1 MTEDYG
7 MEISTEYTQPVETE
21 NESHESKPK
30 DTAKITR
37 ILLAGGV
44 VLLIGIG
51 VAWKCWNGQRIDLH
65 KLSTD
70 ELNDLRNKLQDVLL
84 SPTSDQESKIDS
96 GKWINVIDNII
107 RARNP
112 VDMKAYVFP
121 KGGEHGTNLWKPE

>member
-1 MTEDYG
+1 
-7 MEISTEYTQPVETE
+7 MEKDSKNIQPDETE
-21 NESHESKPK
+21 NDSNIVTPK
-30 DTAKITR
+30 DTAKLKR

-70 ELNDLRNKLQDVLL
+70 ELTDLRNKLQEVLL
-84 SPTSDQESKIDS
+84 SPNSDQESKIDS
-96 GKWINVIDNII
+96 GKWIDVIDNIV

-112 VDMKAYVFP
+112 VDMKNYVFP

>member
-1 MTEDYG
+1 
-7 MEISTEYTQPVETE
+7 MEMDSKNIQPDETE
-21 NESHESKPK
+21 NDSNIVKPK
-30 DTAKITR
+30 DTAKLKR

-70 ELNDLRNKLQDVLL
+70 ELTDLRNKLQEVLL
-84 SPTSDQESKIDS
+84 SPNSDQESKIDS
-96 GKWINVIDNII
+96 GKWINVIDNIV

-112 VDMKAYVFP
+112 VDMKNYVFP

>member
-1 MTEDYG
+1 
-7 MEISTEYTQPVETE
+7 MEKDSKNIQPDETE
-21 NESHESKPK
+21 NDSNIVTPK
-30 DTAKITR
+30 DTAKLKR

-70 ELNDLRNKLQDVLL
+70 ELTDLRNKLQEVLL
-84 SPTSDQESKIDS
+84 SPNSDQESKIDS
-96 GKWINVIDNII
+96 GKWINVIDNIV

-112 VDMKAYVFP
+112 VDMKNYVFP